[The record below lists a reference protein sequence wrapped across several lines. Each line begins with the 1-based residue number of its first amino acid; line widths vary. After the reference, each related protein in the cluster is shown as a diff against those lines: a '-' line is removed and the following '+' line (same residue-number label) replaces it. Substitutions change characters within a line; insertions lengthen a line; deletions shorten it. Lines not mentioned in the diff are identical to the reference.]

1 MRNPLEVVKSSQKVW
16 KVVVI
21 HDEHVQVRKR
31 KRVVISEDNVHN
43 AVKTMYIKFKVCQL
57 AQ

>member
-1 MRNPLEVVKSSQKVW
+1 MRNPFEAVKSSQKVW

-31 KRVVISEDNVHN
+31 KIVVILN